1 MDQLKQRNTLKDGII
16 MIQTLLII
24 LFIIVPIFLLLDKVP
39 AGAGDPWERWEVGTG
54 QIRHGQG
61 LHLLRLCSCSLEQA
75 PPQILSIGSLFI
87 HSFVL
92 GDSFFPP
99 PTQTHIPGP
108 LGMED
113 PNTLNCVLLPPR
125 PHRTTARLGWRKITP
140 TR

>member
-1 MDQLKQRNTLKDGII
+1 MSKEPLYLTFSSSIMSCPPAPGFSTLDQLKQRNTLKDGII

-87 HSFVL
+87 HLFLETPS
-92 GDSFFPP
+92 SRP
-99 PTQTHIPGP
+99 
-108 LGMED
+108 
-113 PNTLNCVLLPPR
+113 PPR
-125 PHRTTARLGWRKITP
+125 PTSLAH
-140 TR
+140 